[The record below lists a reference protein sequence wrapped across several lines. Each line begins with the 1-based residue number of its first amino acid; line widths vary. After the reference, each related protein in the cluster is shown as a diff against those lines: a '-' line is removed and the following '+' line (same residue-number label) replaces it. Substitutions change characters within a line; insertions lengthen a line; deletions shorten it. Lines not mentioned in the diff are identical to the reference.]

1 RAPPGTLVAPARRG
15 RARRVGCAL
24 PALQRLQGRGGLVL
38 KTGQV
43 LALGAAGS
51 LAFLASCM
59 LVGHGLLD
67 ASLYSD
73 LHVYSTYGCKMAAG
87 QVPYRNFFDEY
98 PPLAQPVFLL
108 ARVAGASHYA
118 LAFKSLMALFGV
130 GAIACAVVTLRALR
144 VALVRSVAAIAVIGV
159 APLLVGPIFLN
170 AYDLWPAFL
179 LSLAL
184 M

>member
-1 RAPPGTLVAPARRG
+1 MKA
-15 RARRVGCAL
+15 
-24 PALQRLQGRGGLVL
+24 
-38 KTGQV
+38 GQAI
-43 LALGAAGS
+43 ALGVAGS
-51 LAFLASCM
+51 LAFLVSCM

-67 ASLYSD
+67 SSLYSD
-73 LHVYSTYGCKMAAG
+73 LHVYATYGGKMAAG
-87 QVPYRNFFDEY
+87 EVPYRDFFDEY

-144 VALVRSVAAIAVIGV
+144 STLLRAATAVAVIAA
-159 APLLVGPIFLN
+159 APCTCRTGLPQR

-184 M
+184 MLLVLDRQLLSFGVLGAAVAAKFYPVALVPIALLYT